1 MRRLVPVILAL
12 LVAATVPAAA
22 DEPLRAELQAVLDRY
37 YAASRK
43 GDVNAA
49 LALRSA
55 ETRREVAAETRKDPK
70 FRTGFAA
77 MLKAMT
83 PSSYTVEH
91 VQPDRR
97 DPGKALMIIIGQPSA
112 EARAP
117 AGQAPQ
123 PVRIEIEFTRVKN
136 AWIIEDMLFRASA
149 AAAKAAP
156 EDGFEPIE
164 AYDETRSS
172 SVGGR
177 IVRVRFADDH
187 TLVVVNVFDEE
198 ACLYLPSRAALEAE
212 GFAPDNLAPFRVV
225 SAGGMPH
232 RSKPYKTWVTELE
245 MLD

>member
-97 DPGKALMIIIGQPSA
+97 DPGKALMIIIG
-112 EARAP
+112 
-117 AGQAPQ
+117 
-123 PVRIEIEFTRVKN
+123 
-136 AWIIEDMLFRASA
+136 
-149 AAAKAAP
+149 
-156 EDGFEPIE
+156 
-164 AYDETRSS
+164 
-172 SVGGR
+172 
-177 IVRVRFADDH
+177 
-187 TLVVVNVFDEE
+187 
-198 ACLYLPSRAALEAE
+198 
-212 GFAPDNLAPFRVV
+212 
-225 SAGGMPH
+225 
-232 RSKPYKTWVTELE
+232 
-245 MLD
+245 